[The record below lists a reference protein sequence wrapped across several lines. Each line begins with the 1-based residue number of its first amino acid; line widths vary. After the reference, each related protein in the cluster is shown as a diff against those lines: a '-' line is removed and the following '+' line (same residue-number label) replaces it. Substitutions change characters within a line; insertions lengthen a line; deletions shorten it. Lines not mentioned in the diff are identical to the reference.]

1 MKQRTISA
9 VIFVIAILAGVFG
22 GAIPFFLLFAFIT
35 GGCLWELSGILFGK
49 EKENAILHRILAT
62 VLGLF
67 PYLVYG
73 GIKTGLFGFEGGTAS
88 LLPGIIAVIMV
99 FMFLIILLELFLA
112 SEHPFTNVGY
122 YLTGLAYVGIPF
134 AMFLGIAHWDDQYA
148 PLRVLGLLLLNWA
161 NDTFA
166 YLVGSQIGKT
176 PFFSRIS
183 PKKTWEG
190 TIGGM
195 VCTFLAA
202 WGLSMLIPSFSFGQ
216 WMALAACVA
225 VFGTLGDLVES
236 MLKRSVNIKDSG
248 AILPGHGGFLDRF
261 DSFIFIQPFVWL
273 AFWLQSM

>member
-1 MKQRTISA
+1 MKQRAISA
-9 VIFVIAILAGVFG
+9 VIFVIAMLGGVFG
-22 GAIPFFLLFAFIT
+22 GAMTFFLLFALIT
-35 GGCLWELSGILFGK
+35 GGCLWELSGILF
-49 EKENAILHRILAT
+49 EKEAQNVRLRRVLAV
-62 VLGLF
+62 VLGML

-73 GIKTGLFGFEGGTAS
+73 SVKTGLFHVEGGTAS
-88 LLPGIIAVIMV
+88 LLPGLIAVVVVLV
-99 FMFLIILLELFLA
+99 FLLVLLELLLA
-112 SEHPFTNVGY
+112 LSQPFTNIGH

-134 AMFLGIAHWDDQYA
+134 AMFMGIAHWDDHYA
-148 PLRVLGLLLLNWA
+148 PLRVFGLLLLNWA

-183 PKKTWEG
+183 PNKTWEG

-202 WGLSMLIPSFSFGQ
+202 WLLSSFIPGFTFGQ

-236 MLKRSVNIKDSG
+236 MLKRSAGVKDSG

-261 DSFIFIQPFVWL
+261 DSFVFIQPFVWL
-273 AFWLQSM
+273 AFWW

>member
-9 VIFVIAILAGVFG
+9 VIFVIAMLGGVFG
-22 GAIPFFLLFAFIT
+22 GAMTFFLLFAIIS

-49 EKENAILHRILAT
+49 ENENVVLHRLLAT
-62 VLGLF
+62 TLGLF

-73 GIKTGLFGFEGGTAS
+73 GLKTGLINVEGGAAS
-88 LLPGIIAVIMV
+88 LLPGIIALVMV
-99 FMFLIILLELFLA
+99 FVFVIILLELFLA
-112 SEHPFTNVGY
+112 SPHPFINVGH

-148 PLRVLGLLLLNWA
+148 PLRVIGLLSLNWA

-190 TIGGM
+190 TLGGM

-202 WGLSMLIPSFSFGQ
+202 WGLSMLIPEFSFGQ

-248 AILPGHGGFLDRF
+248 AILPGHGGSLDRF

-273 AFWLQSM
+273 VFWLQSM

>member
-1 MKQRTISA
+1 MKQRAISA
-9 VIFVIAILAGVFG
+9 VIFVIAMLAGVFG
-22 GAIPFFLLFAFIT
+22 GAITFFLLFGIIT
-35 GGCLWELSGILFGK
+35 GGCLWELGGLMFGA
-49 EKENAILHRILAT
+49 ETDHVRLRRISA
-62 VLGLF
+62 VIIGMF
-67 PYLVYG
+67 PYVVYG
-73 GIKTGLFGFEGGTAS
+73 SLKTGLVTVEGGATT
-88 LLPGIIAVIMV
+88 LLPDLVAVLMV
-99 FMFLIILLELFLA
+99 AVSVLFILELFLA
-112 SEHPFTNVGY
+112 SAQAFTNIGH

-134 AMFLGIAHWDDQYA
+134 AMFMGIAHWDDHYA
-148 PLRVLGLLLLNWA
+148 PLHVFGLLLLNWA

-183 PKKTWEG
+183 PNKTWEG

-202 WGLSMLIPSFSFGQ
+202 WLLSSFIPGFTFGQ

-236 MLKRSVNIKDSG
+236 MLKRSAGVKDSG

-261 DSFIFIQPFVWL
+261 DSFVFIQPFVWL
-273 AFWLQSM
+273 AFWW

>member
-1 MKQRTISA
+1 MKQRAISA
-9 VIFVIAILAGVFG
+9 VLFVLAMLGGVFG
-22 GAIPFFLLFAFIT
+22 GAIPFFLLFGLIT
-35 GGCLWELSGILFGK
+35 GGCLWELGGILFGK
-49 EKENAILHRILAT
+49 ENEYVTLRRVLAT
-62 VLGLF
+62 ALGMM

-73 GIKTGLFGFEGGTAS
+73 GIKTGLFNVKGGTES
-88 LLPGIIAVIMV
+88 LLPGLVAVVMV
-99 FMFLIILLELFLA
+99 VVFLLILLELFLA
-112 SEHPFTNVGY
+112 SAQPFTNVGH
-122 YLTGLAYVGIPF
+122 YLTGLAYVSIPF
-134 AMFLGIAHWDDQYA
+134 AMFLGIAHWDDQYT
-148 PLRVLGLLLLNWA
+148 PLRVIGLLSLNWA

-202 WGLSMLIPSFSFGQ
+202 WLLSHYIPSFSFGQ

-273 AFWLQSM
+273 IFWLQTS